1 MSYVQKN
8 LMTGENVIYNA
19 KLHWIIFLWPG
30 IFFLLALL
38 SIAGGASGG
47 SVFLFLLAILSGI
60 CAYINY
66 TTSEFALTNKR
77 VIVKVGL
84 IRRKSFEVLLQKIEG
99 ISVHQGLLGRIL
111 DYGTIVAGGTGG
123 SKDPF
128 HKICSPLEFRK
139 NVQEQIDLVQH
150 PK

>member
-1 MSYVQKN
+1 M
-8 LMTGENVIYNA
+8 L

-111 DYGTIVAGGTGG
+111 ITGLR
-123 SKDPF
+123 SRRKRR
-128 HKICSPLEFRK
+128 LERS
-139 NVQEQIDLVQH
+139 LS
-150 PK
+150 